1 MSDSGT
7 SIWGLLRTNPLVDIS
22 VLVAVVLNA
31 YIVFRNARL
40 RSFDVLLEPLGSP
53 EARVIQLSGVLAV
66 IYLAEFLKD
75 RGDDGHSRVGHDDSG
90 SGALEW
96 VGKLAEALPLT
107 NVFALVVV
115 FWGYQRASSY
125 AGFGAS
131 LTGSP
136 VEPSVTNPVVGAMQM
151 SLIAMVFIAGSGIG
165 WLVDRGS

>member
-75 RGDDGHSRVGHDDSG
+75 RGDDGHSYTEDSG